1 VIIMTDTASTDSTFD
16 LADLSSAIER
26 RDAESILTWY
36 AEDATLTI
44 LDRDHPPAAPASYH
58 GLAAIGDYYREICGR
73 NLNHR
78 VSDAVSTPAGL
89 AYRQQCR
96 YPDGAGVVCVS
107 VAAVRDGKIQSQT
120 AVQVWD
126 S

>member
-1 VIIMTDTASTDSTFD
+1 MTDQTSSSTGSAFD
-16 LADLSSAIER
+16 LADLSAAIER
-26 RDAESILTWY
+26 RDAAGILAWY

-44 LDRDHPPAAPASYH
+44 LDRDHPPAAPADYH
-58 GLAAIGDYYREICGR
+58 GLDAIGGYYRDICGR
-73 NLNHR
+73 NLKHQI
-78 VSDAVSTPAGL
+78 SDAVSTPTGI
-89 AYRQQCR
+89 AYRQQCS

-107 VAAVRDGKIQSQT
+107 VAAVQGGRIQRQT